1 VSKHFASGGS
11 IILLRKLL
19 IRHLAVYQLLYAAE
33 QLYRVI
39 FGSQIAL
46 LKAMNT
52 SAGGGCPRAV
62 IEVVYNSAKARYPEL
77 YPKYSVGRYIDYL
90 VTQNLIATKNGEW
103 FEITEGGRGF
113 LKWMIDQRL
122 REDKPF

>member
-1 VSKHFASGGS
+1 VIQA
-11 IILLRKLL
+11 LRVHH
-19 IRHLAVYQLLYAAE
+19 RVVFF
-33 QLYRVI
+33 YR
-39 FGSQIAL
+39 AP
-46 LKAMNT
+46 
-52 SAGGGCPRAV
+52 C
-62 IEVVYNSAKARYPEL
+62 
-77 YPKYSVGRYIDYL
+77 L